1 MKFVYFYTKLTIP
14 QDDKLTAD
22 KFYAN
27 LPLPADKFVLVW
39 RRLNA
44 IYPRRLWAMTV
55 EGLRAPQEGKGC
67 ATWARAPSRRPLT
80 EDDLVLDPLYVL
92 RCDPRVFR

>member
-1 MKFVYFYTKLTIP
+1 MSCSVLCVVLYHRHEATLIGITASAHP
-14 QDDKLTAD
+14 PDK
-22 KFYAN
+22 Y
-27 LPLPADKFVLVW
+27 VLVW
-39 RRLNA
+39 RRLNS

-55 EGLRAPQEGKGC
+55 EGLRDAPKTVGGFGP
-67 ATWARAPSRRPLT
+67 PSRRPLT